1 MATKPVYT
9 YKIVEVVKIID
20 GDTIDIIIDL
30 GFHVSIKKRVRLYG
44 INTPET
50 RTRDLQEKKLG
61 LEAKARLQQLC
72 ETQDKNLILKCH
84 GLGKYG
90 RVLGE
95 IYNPEI
101 FENTSVNSILLAEGH
116 AEEYL

>member
-50 RTRDLQEKKLG
+50 RTRD
-61 LEAKARLQQLC
+61 
-72 ETQDKNLILKCH
+72 
-84 GLGKYG
+84 
-90 RVLGE
+90 
-95 IYNPEI
+95 
-101 FENTSVNSILLAEGH
+101 
-116 AEEYL
+116 